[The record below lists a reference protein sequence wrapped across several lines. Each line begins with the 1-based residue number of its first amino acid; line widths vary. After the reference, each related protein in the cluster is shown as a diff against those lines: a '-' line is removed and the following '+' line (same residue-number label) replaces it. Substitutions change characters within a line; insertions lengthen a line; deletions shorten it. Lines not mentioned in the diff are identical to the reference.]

1 MSGGIYMSAA
11 GAMAYEKRMQVISNN
26 LANINTSG
34 FKKDKGHFLII
45 DSPDSIKEDL
55 EKKSISTGKQQPPLW
70 LQFETITDF
79 SAGPLKH
86 TGNPFD
92 LALEGDGFFCIKTE
106 QGTQYTRNGNF
117 SLDQD
122 GMLVT
127 MDGLPVLGEGGPINI
142 EGDTFT
148 VGVKGNISV
157 DGNLVD
163 TIKIVGFEKPDALE
177 KTENSL
183 FAIADK
189 NEVESK
195 AENTGVSQGFI
206 ELSNVNAIRMM
217 TEMIEPPYFQMP
229 MHFHK
234 KQECFQWLVFVLV
247 LLVLQFVQMLDLPI
261 TIKPSMQ
268 PKIQTEF
275 FDCCFS

>member
-1 MSGGIYMSAA
+1 MSGAIYMSAA

-34 FKKDKGHFLII
+34 FKKDKGHFRII

-55 EKKSISTGKQQPPLW
+55 EKKSISEEKQQPPLW
-70 LQFETITDF
+70 LKFDTKTDF
-79 SAGPLKH
+79 SSGPLKH
-86 TGNPFD
+86 TGNPLD

-142 EGDTFT
+142 EGNTIIVD
-148 VGVKGNISV
+148 VKGNISI
-157 DGNLVD
+157 DGSQVD
-163 TIKIVGFEKPDALE
+163 TIKIVGFQNPDALK
-177 KTENSL
+177 KTGNSL
-183 FAIADK
+183 FKIADK
-189 NEVESK
+189 NAVETK
-195 AENTGVSQGFI
+195 AENIGVSQGFI

-217 TEMIEPPYFQMP
+217 TEMIE
-229 MHFHK
+229 
-234 KQECFQWLVFVLV
+234 VLRGYESY
-247 LLVLQFVQMLDLPI
+247 QKA
-261 TIKPSMQ
+261 IKTADETTA
-268 PKIQTEF
+268 KAIN
-275 FDCCFS
+275 DVGRV

>member
-79 SAGPLKH
+79 SAGPMKH

-217 TEMIEPPYFQMP
+217 TEMIE
-229 MHFHK
+229 
-234 KQECFQWLVFVLV
+234 VLRGYESY
-247 LLVLQFVQMLDLPI
+247 QKA
-261 TIKPSMQ
+261 IKTADEANA
-268 PKIQTEF
+268 KAIN
-275 FDCCFS
+275 DVGRA

>member
-1 MSGGIYMSAA
+1 MSGAIYMSAA

-34 FKKDKGHFLII
+34 FKKDKGHFQII

-55 EKKSISTGKQQPPLW
+55 EKKSISEEKQQPPLW
-70 LQFETITDF
+70 LKFDTKTDF
-79 SAGPLKH
+79 SSGPLKH
-86 TGNPFD
+86 TGNPLD

-142 EGDTFT
+142 EGNTIIVD
-148 VGVKGNISV
+148 VKGNISI
-157 DGNLVD
+157 DGSQVD
-163 TIKIVGFEKPDALE
+163 TIKIVGFQNPDALK
-177 KTENSL
+177 KTGNSL
-183 FAIADK
+183 FKIADK
-189 NEVESK
+189 NAVETK
-195 AENTGVSQGFI
+195 VENTGVSQGFI

-217 TEMIEPPYFQMP
+217 TEMIE
-229 MHFHK
+229 
-234 KQECFQWLVFVLV
+234 VLRGYESY
-247 LLVLQFVQMLDLPI
+247 QKA
-261 TIKPSMQ
+261 IKTADETTA
-268 PKIQTEF
+268 KAIN
-275 FDCCFS
+275 DVGRV

>member
-79 SAGPLKH
+79 SAGPMKH

-148 VGVKGNISV
+148 VGVEGNISV

-217 TEMIEPPYFQMP
+217 TEMIE
-229 MHFHK
+229 
-234 KQECFQWLVFVLV
+234 VLRGYESY
-247 LLVLQFVQMLDLPI
+247 QKA
-261 TIKPSMQ
+261 IKTADETTA
-268 PKIQTEF
+268 KAIN
-275 FDCCFS
+275 DVGRV

>member
-86 TGNPFD
+86 TGNPLD

-148 VGVKGNISV
+148 VGVEGNISV

-217 TEMIEPPYFQMP
+217 TEMIE
-229 MHFHK
+229 
-234 KQECFQWLVFVLV
+234 VLRGYESY
-247 LLVLQFVQMLDLPI
+247 QKA
-261 TIKPSMQ
+261 IKTADEANA
-268 PKIQTEF
+268 KAIN
-275 FDCCFS
+275 DVGRA

>member
-1 MSGGIYMSAA
+1 MSGAIYMSAA

-34 FKKDKGHFLII
+34 FKKDKGHFQII

-55 EKKSISTGKQQPPLW
+55 EKKSISEEKQQAPLW
-70 LQFETITDF
+70 LKFDTKTDF
-79 SAGPLKH
+79 SSGPLKH
-86 TGNPFD
+86 TGNPLD
-92 LALEGDGFFCIKTE
+92 IALEGDGFFCIKTE

-142 EGDTFT
+142 EGNTFS
-148 VGVKGNISV
+148 VDVKGNISV
-157 DGNLVD
+157 DGTQAD
-163 TIKIVGFEKPDALE
+163 TIKIVGFEKPGALK
-177 KTENSL
+177 KTGNSL
-183 FAIADK
+183 FKIADK
-189 NEVESK
+189 NAVETK

-217 TEMIEPPYFQMP
+217 TEMIE
-229 MHFHK
+229 
-234 KQECFQWLVFVLV
+234 VLRGYESY
-247 LLVLQFVQMLDLPI
+247 QKA
-261 TIKPSMQ
+261 IKTADETTA
-268 PKIQTEF
+268 KAIN
-275 FDCCFS
+275 DVGRV

>member
-1 MSGGIYMSAA
+1 MSGAIYMSAA

-34 FKKDKGHFLII
+34 FKKDKGHFRII

-55 EKKSISTGKQQPPLW
+55 EKKSISEEKQQPPLW
-70 LQFETITDF
+70 LKFDTKTDF
-79 SAGPLKH
+79 SSGPLKH
-86 TGNPFD
+86 TGNPLD

-142 EGDTFT
+142 EGNTFI
-148 VGVKGNISV
+148 VDVKGNISI
-157 DGNLVD
+157 DGSQVD
-163 TIKIVGFEKPDALE
+163 TIKIVGFQNPDALK
-177 KTENSL
+177 KTGNSL
-183 FAIADK
+183 FEIADK
-189 NEVESK
+189 NAVETK

-217 TEMIEPPYFQMP
+217 TEMIE
-229 MHFHK
+229 
-234 KQECFQWLVFVLV
+234 VLRGYESY
-247 LLVLQFVQMLDLPI
+247 QKA
-261 TIKPSMQ
+261 IKTADETTA
-268 PKIQTEF
+268 KAINDVGRE
-275 FDCCFS
+275 

>member
-11 GAMAYEKRMQVISNN
+11 GALAYEKRMQVISNN

-79 SAGPLKH
+79 SAGPMKH

-148 VGVKGNISV
+148 VGVEGNISV

-217 TEMIEPPYFQMP
+217 TEMIE
-229 MHFHK
+229 
-234 KQECFQWLVFVLV
+234 VLRGYESY
-247 LLVLQFVQMLDLPI
+247 QKA
-261 TIKPSMQ
+261 IKTADEANA
-268 PKIQTEF
+268 KAIN
-275 FDCCFS
+275 DVGRA

>member
-1 MSGGIYMSAA
+1 MSGAIYMSAA

-34 FKKDKGHFLII
+34 FKKDKGHFQII

-55 EKKSISTGKQQPPLW
+55 DKNSISKEKQQPPLW
-70 LQFETITDF
+70 LQFETKTDF
-79 SAGPLKH
+79 SAGSLKH
-86 TGNPFD
+86 TGNPLD

-122 GMLVT
+122 GMMVT

-142 EGDTFT
+142 EGNTFT
-148 VGVKGNISV
+148 VDVKGNISV
-157 DGNLVD
+157 DGSQVD
-163 TIKIVGFEKPDALE
+163 TIKIIGFQNPDALE
-177 KTENSL
+177 KTGNSL
-183 FAIADK
+183 FEIADK
-189 NEVESK
+189 NAVETK

-217 TEMIEPPYFQMP
+217 TEMIE
-229 MHFHK
+229 
-234 KQECFQWLVFVLV
+234 VLRGYESY
-247 LLVLQFVQMLDLPI
+247 QKA
-261 TIKPSMQ
+261 IKTADEANA
-268 PKIQTEF
+268 KAIN
-275 FDCCFS
+275 DVGRV

>member
-34 FKKDKGHFLII
+34 FKKDKGRFQII

-79 SAGPLKH
+79 SAGPMKH

-217 TEMIEPPYFQMP
+217 TEMIE
-229 MHFHK
+229 
-234 KQECFQWLVFVLV
+234 VLRGYESY
-247 LLVLQFVQMLDLPI
+247 QKA
-261 TIKPSMQ
+261 IKTADEANA
-268 PKIQTEF
+268 KAIN
-275 FDCCFS
+275 DVGRA

>member
-1 MSGGIYMSAA
+1 MSGAIYMSAA

-34 FKKDKGHFLII
+34 FKKDKGHFQII

-55 EKKSISTGKQQPPLW
+55 DKMSISEEKQQPPSY
-70 LQFETITDF
+70 LQFETKTDF

-86 TGNPFD
+86 TGNPLD
-92 LALEGDGFFCIKTE
+92 LALEGGGFFCIKTE

-142 EGDTFT
+142 EGDVFT

-163 TIKIVGFEKPDALE
+163 TIKIVGFEKPDALK
-177 KTENSL
+177 KTGNSL
-183 FAIADK
+183 FALADK
-189 NEVESK
+189 NEAESK
-195 AENTGVSQGFI
+195 MENTGVSQGFI

-217 TEMIEPPYFQMP
+217 TEMIE
-229 MHFHK
+229 
-234 KQECFQWLVFVLV
+234 VLRGYESY
-247 LLVLQFVQMLDLPI
+247 QKA
-261 TIKPSMQ
+261 IKTADEANA
-268 PKIQTEF
+268 KAIN
-275 FDCCFS
+275 DVGRV

>member
-34 FKKDKGHFLII
+34 FKKDKGRFQII

-217 TEMIEPPYFQMP
+217 TEMIE
-229 MHFHK
+229 
-234 KQECFQWLVFVLV
+234 VLRGYESY
-247 LLVLQFVQMLDLPI
+247 QKA
-261 TIKPSMQ
+261 IKTADEANA
-268 PKIQTEF
+268 KAIN
-275 FDCCFS
+275 DVGRA

>member
-1 MSGGIYMSAA
+1 MSGAIYMSAA

-34 FKKDKGHFLII
+34 FKKDKGHFQII

-55 EKKSISTGKQQPPLW
+55 GKNSISKEKQQPPLW
-70 LQFETITDF
+70 LQFETKTDF

-86 TGNPFD
+86 TGNPLD

-122 GMLVT
+122 GTLVT
-127 MDGLPVLGEGGPINI
+127 MDGLSVLGEGGPINI
-142 EGDTFT
+142 EGNTFT
-148 VGVKGNISV
+148 VDIKGNISV
-157 DGNLVD
+157 DGSQID
-163 TIKIVGFEKPDALE
+163 TIKIVGFQNPDALK
-177 KTENSL
+177 KTGNSL

-189 NEVESK
+189 NAVESK
-195 AENTGVSQGFI
+195 VEFTGVSQGFI

-217 TEMIEPPYFQMP
+217 TEMIE
-229 MHFHK
+229 
-234 KQECFQWLVFVLV
+234 VLRGYESY
-247 LLVLQFVQMLDLPI
+247 QKA
-261 TIKPSMQ
+261 IKTADEANA
-268 PKIQTEF
+268 KAIN
-275 FDCCFS
+275 DVGRV

>member
-45 DSPDSIKEDL
+45 ESPDSIKEDL

-79 SAGPLKH
+79 SAGPMKH

-217 TEMIEPPYFQMP
+217 TEMIE
-229 MHFHK
+229 
-234 KQECFQWLVFVLV
+234 VLRGYESY
-247 LLVLQFVQMLDLPI
+247 QKA
-261 TIKPSMQ
+261 IKTADEANA
-268 PKIQTEF
+268 KAIN
-275 FDCCFS
+275 DVGRA

>member
-1 MSGGIYMSAA
+1 MSGAIYMSAA

-34 FKKDKGHFLII
+34 FKKDKGHFRII

-55 EKKSISTGKQQPPLW
+55 EKKSISEEKQQPPLW
-70 LQFETITDF
+70 LKFDTKTDF
-79 SAGPLKH
+79 SSGPLKH
-86 TGNPFD
+86 TGNPLD
-92 LALEGDGFFCIKTE
+92 LALEGDGFFCIKTA

-142 EGDTFT
+142 EGNTFI
-148 VGVKGNISV
+148 VDVKGNISI
-157 DGNLVD
+157 DGSQVD
-163 TIKIVGFEKPDALE
+163 TIKIVGFQNPDTLK
-177 KTENSL
+177 KTGNSL
-183 FAIADK
+183 FKIADK
-189 NEVESK
+189 NAVETK

-217 TEMIEPPYFQMP
+217 TEMIE
-229 MHFHK
+229 
-234 KQECFQWLVFVLV
+234 VLRGYESY
-247 LLVLQFVQMLDLPI
+247 QKA
-261 TIKPSMQ
+261 IKTADEANA
-268 PKIQTEF
+268 KAIN
-275 FDCCFS
+275 DVGRV

>member
-79 SAGPLKH
+79 SAGPMKH

-148 VGVKGNISV
+148 VGVEGNISV

-217 TEMIEPPYFQMP
+217 TEMIE
-229 MHFHK
+229 
-234 KQECFQWLVFVLV
+234 VLRGYESY
-247 LLVLQFVQMLDLPI
+247 QKA
-261 TIKPSMQ
+261 IKTADEANA
-268 PKIQTEF
+268 KAIN
-275 FDCCFS
+275 DVGRA

>member
-34 FKKDKGHFLII
+34 FKKDKGHFQII

-70 LQFETITDF
+70 LQFETKTDF

-86 TGNPFD
+86 TGNPLD

-217 TEMIEPPYFQMP
+217 TEMIE
-229 MHFHK
+229 
-234 KQECFQWLVFVLV
+234 VLRGYESY
-247 LLVLQFVQMLDLPI
+247 QKA
-261 TIKPSMQ
+261 IKTADEANA
-268 PKIQTEF
+268 KAIN
-275 FDCCFS
+275 DVGRA

>member
-1 MSGGIYMSAA
+1 MSGAIYMSAA

-34 FKKDKGHFLII
+34 FKKDKGHFQII

-55 EKKSISTGKQQPPLW
+55 DKNSISKEKQQPPLW
-70 LQFETITDF
+70 LQFETKTDF
-79 SAGPLKH
+79 SAGSLKH
-86 TGNPFD
+86 TGNSLD

-122 GMLVT
+122 GMMVT

-142 EGDTFT
+142 EGNTFT
-148 VGVKGNISV
+148 VDVKGNISV
-157 DGNLVD
+157 DGSQVD
-163 TIKIVGFEKPDALE
+163 TIKIIGFQNPDALE
-177 KTENSL
+177 KTGNSL
-183 FAIADK
+183 FEIADK
-189 NEVESK
+189 NAVETK

-217 TEMIEPPYFQMP
+217 TEMIE
-229 MHFHK
+229 
-234 KQECFQWLVFVLV
+234 VLRGYESY
-247 LLVLQFVQMLDLPI
+247 QKA
-261 TIKPSMQ
+261 IKTADEANA
-268 PKIQTEF
+268 KAIN
-275 FDCCFS
+275 DVGRV

>member
-1 MSGGIYMSAA
+1 MSGGIYMAAA

-163 TIKIVGFEKPDALE
+163 TIKIVGFEKPDALK

-217 TEMIEPPYFQMP
+217 TEMIE
-229 MHFHK
+229 
-234 KQECFQWLVFVLV
+234 VLRGYESY
-247 LLVLQFVQMLDLPI
+247 QKA
-261 TIKPSMQ
+261 IKTADEANA
-268 PKIQTEF
+268 KAIN
-275 FDCCFS
+275 DVGRA

>member
-217 TEMIEPPYFQMP
+217 TEMIE
-229 MHFHK
+229 
-234 KQECFQWLVFVLV
+234 VLRGYESY
-247 LLVLQFVQMLDLPI
+247 QKA
-261 TIKPSMQ
+261 IKTADEANA
-268 PKIQTEF
+268 KAIN
-275 FDCCFS
+275 DVGRA

>member
-1 MSGGIYMSAA
+1 MSGAIYMSAA

-34 FKKDKGHFLII
+34 FKKDKGHFQII
-45 DSPDSIKEDL
+45 NSPDSIKEDL
-55 EKKSISTGKQQPPLW
+55 EKNSISEEKQQPPLW
-70 LQFETITDF
+70 LQFETRTDF
-79 SAGPLKH
+79 SAGSLKI
-86 TGNPFD
+86 TGNPLD

-177 KTENSL
+177 KTGNSL
-183 FAIADK
+183 FAIDDK
-189 NEVESK
+189 NAVESRM
-195 AENTGVSQGFI
+195 ENTGVSQGFI

-217 TEMIEPPYFQMP
+217 TEMIE
-229 MHFHK
+229 
-234 KQECFQWLVFVLV
+234 VLRGYESY
-247 LLVLQFVQMLDLPI
+247 QKA
-261 TIKPSMQ
+261 IKTADEANAKAINDVGSQ
-268 PKIQTEF
+268 
-275 FDCCFS
+275 